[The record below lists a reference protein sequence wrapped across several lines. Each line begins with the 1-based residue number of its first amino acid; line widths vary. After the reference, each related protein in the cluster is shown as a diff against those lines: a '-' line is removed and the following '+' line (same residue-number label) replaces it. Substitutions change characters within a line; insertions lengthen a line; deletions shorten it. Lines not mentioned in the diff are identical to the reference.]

1 MSSSNADKRSDA
13 SPPQEDV
20 AGLFARF
27 GGDARSYREFESK
40 NVPPPRAVPSV
51 AVAAVSVP
59 VPAPAPAPA
68 PVLEIASP
76 VQAPPAAPEAPD
88 VGTAPRELDV
98 LFSRLAGTPLPG
110 TDTAHPLMARWRR
123 PN

>member
-1 MSSSNADKRSDA
+1 MSSNADKRSDA
-13 SPPQEDV
+13 APPQEDV

-40 NVPPPRAVPSV
+40 SVPPPRAVPPV
-51 AVAAVSVP
+51 AIAAV
-59 VPAPAPAPA
+59 APAPAPA
-68 PVLEIASP
+68 PTPVPVLEMARP
-76 VQAPPAAPEAPD
+76 VQAPPVAPEAPE